1 MSEHPAVRPNPITRA
16 IIDSTVERSLRE
28 IAEDPKRS
36 VRKLADL
43 GRLFT
48 KGRFTNE
55 VYSLVQ
61 DLLHNDESPYYE
73 AIEKLLRSTDQQI
86 LKTFGINLGYN
97 GLNIGGKITRLT
109 RKDRTYH
116 IPWIISVRINPSL
129 LNSMSVSEIDN
140 IITQAKPLGIY
151 CFGIRIEGSLMPL
164 VSLTEVMRRHSEC
177 AFFCLLPDQ
186 KLMSLHLDA
195 IRQCPASLFLLHTGN
210 RNLFSSAN
218 AEALRRQKSLY
229 GVFSLYDD
237 QTASSWISGEKIK
250 ELLDY
255 ETPWVVLAADDLC
268 SRKTRQ
274 RVSRQCHDN
283 RMHPHYPLVFFD
295 QIGDIMSVD
304 KLRSDLETGYYFEML
319 ETGDIRT
326 DREIITDFRH
336 TVSLEQLLSIA
347 LPYTD

>member
-109 RKDRTYH
+109 RTDRTYH
-116 IPWIISVRINPSL
+116 
-129 LNSMSVSEIDN
+129 
-140 IITQAKPLGIY
+140 
-151 CFGIRIEGSLMPL
+151 
-164 VSLTEVMRRHSEC
+164 
-177 AFFCLLPDQ
+177 
-186 KLMSLHLDA
+186 
-195 IRQCPASLFLLHTGN
+195 
-210 RNLFSSAN
+210 
-218 AEALRRQKSLY
+218 
-229 GVFSLYDD
+229 
-237 QTASSWISGEKIK
+237 
-250 ELLDY
+250 
-255 ETPWVVLAADDLC
+255 
-268 SRKTRQ
+268 
-274 RVSRQCHDN
+274 
-283 RMHPHYPLVFFD
+283 
-295 QIGDIMSVD
+295 
-304 KLRSDLETGYYFEML
+304 
-319 ETGDIRT
+319 
-326 DREIITDFRH
+326 
-336 TVSLEQLLSIA
+336 
-347 LPYTD
+347 